1 MKKLQYSTT
10 FHNFAPMKRKIR
22 TYGGYFEAFMQTN
35 NHKIVDYDAV
45 LDARF
50 GAEGTPERAR
60 AEEDAYAFYSGQIL
74 LDARKEAKVTQAE
87 LAERTQTT
95 KSYISKIENGV
106 ITPSVGVFYRII
118 AALGMR
124 VEVIKPIY

>member
-1 MKKLQYSTT
+1 
-10 FHNFAPMKRKIR
+10 
-22 TYGGYFEAFMQTN
+22 MQTN
-35 NHKIVDYDAV
+35 DHQVRDYSAV
-45 LDARF
+45 LDEKYGAF
-50 GAEGTPERAR
+50 GTREREQFEQEAWN
-60 AEEDAYAFYSGQIL
+60 FYSGQIL

-124 VEVIKPIY
+124 VEVVKPIY

>member
-1 MKKLQYSTT
+1 
-10 FHNFAPMKRKIR
+10 
-22 TYGGYFEAFMQTN
+22 MQTN
-35 NHKIVDYDAV
+35 DHQVRDYSAV
-45 LDARF
+45 LDEKY
-50 GAEGTPERAR
+50 GAVGTREREQFEQEAWN
-60 AEEDAYAFYSGQIL
+60 FYSGQIL

-124 VEVIKPIY
+124 VEVVKPIY